1 MERISF
7 EKFEID
13 EENRAITFSC
23 ASDLPYERYDYENDR
38 AYKEILVISEEA
50 VDLHRLNGG
59 ASLLWG
65 HDTDDL
71 IGVVDNAYIV
81 ENKLFVNVRFSKNDK
96 RADRIWKDILDG
108 LIKNVSVGYAVEH
121 FIEKEVDN
129 ELVRYVD
136 RWMPYEVSIV
146 SVPADET
153 VGIRSMKKKTTREA
167 VKPEDPDKMETE
179 NKQEC
184 PDCPKEEKG
193 DCGVEAENEALKAE
207 NEALKAKIKELEEQ
221 AVDDEANNEENAPE
235 NAPETSQE
243 NPPENAPAEQPENP
257 DAGEI
262 KACGDEMGVPKEEQE
277 KAIKAGITA
286 RDFKSKYRNF
296 NINITTKKERSIM
309 KLADYLRE
317 GNFNEKFTVRTFTG
331 FGGQT
336 SEGGAPLIGTETQ
349 PLEAALE
356 KVIGVKGYRTI
367 AGLTSNISIPV
378 QTTRNVAYQTTHLRD
393 AATTSNPAFTNVM
406 LTPVKISGNT
416 RIGKEL
422 IAQVNDDV
430 EAFIIDSLIKEIG
443 YKVED
448 YMLGK
453 VASGATGSVTY
464 SALTAIDWADILAF
478 EASIGGYALEEPAY
492 VMSPAARAALKGIAK
507 AGTFPVF
514 LCEDNRVNGYNVN
527 VSGCVG
533 NDNIYFGDWSKLLL
547 GIWGNGLEIMVNPYT
562 YAKEGD
568 VEIVASICIDAAALQ
583 GDAFVVGSVASSTE
597 GDGH

>member
-7 EKFEID
+7 EKFEVD
-13 EENRAITFSC
+13 EENRSITFSC
-23 ASDLPYERYDYENDR
+23 ASDLPYERYDEGTGRPYQ
-38 AYKEILVISEEA
+38 EILVISEEA

-81 ENKLFVNVRFSKNDK
+81 ENKLFVKVRFSKNDK
-96 RADRIWKDILDG
+96 KADRIWKDILDG
-108 LIKNVSVGYAVEH
+108 LIKNVSIGYAVEH

-153 VGIRSMKKKTTREA
+153 VGIRSMKKKNAREA
-167 VKPEDPDKMETE
+167 TQAEDPEKMDTE

-184 PDCPKEEKG
+184 PNCPKGEKG
-193 DCGVEAENEALKAE
+193 DCGIEAENEALEAE
-207 NEALKAKIKELEEQ
+207 NEELKAKIKELEEN
-221 AVDDEANNEENAPE
+221 AVDDEANSEGNAPETSPE

-243 NPPENAPAEQPENP
+243 NPPENPPENP
-257 DAGEI
+257 DAEEI
-262 KACGDEMGVPKEEQE
+262 KACGDAMGVPKEEQE

-286 RDFKSKYRNF
+286 REFKQNYRNF
-296 NINITTKKERSIM
+296 NININTTKKERNTM
-309 KLADYLRE
+309 KFAEYLRE
-317 GNFNEKFTVRTFTG
+317 GNFNDKFTVRTFAG

-336 SEGGAPLIGTETQ
+336 GEGGAPLIGTETQ
-349 PLEAALE
+349 PLVAALE
-356 KVIGVKGYRTI
+356 KVIGVKGFRTI

-378 QTTRNVAYQTTHLRD
+378 QTTRNVAYQTAHLRD
-393 AATTSNPAFTNVM
+393 AATTSNPVFTNVM

-422 IAQVNDDV
+422 IAQANDDV
-430 EAFIIDSLIKEIG
+430 EAFIIDSLMKEIS
-443 YKVED
+443 YKIED
-448 YMLGK
+448 YLLSK
-453 VASGATGSVTY
+453 VSSGATGSVTY
-464 SALTAIDWADILAF
+464 SALTAIDWNDILAF

-514 LCEDNRVNGYNVN
+514 LCEDNLVNGYQVN

-547 GIWGNGLEIMVNPYT
+547 GIWGQGLEIMVNPYT

-568 VEIVASICIDAAALQ
+568 VEIVASICVDAAVTQ
-583 GDAFVVGSVASSTE
+583 GDAFVVGSVA
-597 GDGH
+597 

>member
-1 MERISF
+1 MEKISF

-13 EENRAITFSC
+13 EENRSITFSC
-23 ASDLPYERYDYENDR
+23 ASDLPYERYDDENDR

-81 ENKLFVNVRFSKNDK
+81 ENKLFVKVRFSKNDK
-96 RADRIWKDILDG
+96 KADRIWKDILDG

-167 VKPEDPDKMETE
+167 MKPEDPEKMETE

-184 PDCPKEEKG
+184 PNCPKGEKV
-193 DCGVEAENEALKAE
+193 DCGIEAENEALKAE
-207 NEALKAKIKELEEQ
+207 NEELKARIKEMEEN
-221 AVDDEANNEENAPE
+221 AVDDAANNEENAPE
-235 NAPETSQE
+235 NAPETSPE
-243 NPPENAPAEQPENP
+243 NPPENP
-257 DAGEI
+257 DAEEI

-277 KAIKAGITA
+277 KAIKAGVTA
-286 RDFKSKYRNF
+286 REFKQIYRNF
-296 NINITTKKERSIM
+296 NINITTKKEKRNM
-309 KLADYLRE
+309 KFAEYLRE
-317 GNFNEKFTVRTFTG
+317 GNFNEKYTLNRDFAG

-349 PLEAALE
+349 PLVAALE
-356 KVIGVKGYRTI
+356 KVIGVKGFRTI
-367 AGLTSNISIPV
+367 SGLTSNISIPV

-422 IAQVNDDV
+422 IAQAYDDDV
-430 EAFIIDSLIKEIG
+430 EAFIIDSLTKEIG

-453 VASGATGSVTY
+453 VAAGASGSVTY
-464 SALTAIDWADILAF
+464 SALTAIDWADVLAF
-478 EASIGGYALEEPAY
+478 EAAIGGYALEEPAY

-514 LCEDNRVNGYNVN
+514 LCEDNKVNGYQVN

-547 GIWGNGLEIMVNPYT
+547 GIWNGGLEVTVNPYSFL
-562 YAKEGD
+562 KEGD
-568 VEIVASICIDAAALQ
+568 VEIVASICVDAAVLQ
-583 GDAFVVGSVASSTE
+583 GDAFVVGSVQ
-597 GDGH
+597 

>member
-7 EKFEID
+7 EKFEVD
-13 EENRAITFSC
+13 EENRSITFSC
-23 ASDLPYERYDYENDR
+23 ASDLPYERYDDENDR

-65 HDTDDL
+65 HDTDYL

-81 ENKLFVNVRFSKNDK
+81 ENKLFVKVRFSKNDK

-167 VKPEDPDKMETE
+167 TQAEEHDKMETE
-179 NKQEC
+179 NKQEQECPDC
-184 PDCPKEEKG
+184 PDCPKGEKG
-193 DCGVEAENEALKAE
+193 DCGIEAENEALKAE
-207 NEALKAKIKELEEQ
+207 NEALKAKIKELEEN
-221 AVDDEANNEENAPE
+221 AVDDAANNEENAPE
-235 NAPETSQE
+235 NPPETSQE
-243 NPPENAPAEQPENP
+243 NPPENPPENP
-257 DAGEI
+257 DSEEI
-262 KACGDEMGVPKEEQE
+262 KACGDEMGVPKDEQE

-286 RDFKSKYRNF
+286 REFKQIYRNF
-296 NINITTKKERSIM
+296 NININTTKKEKRDM
-309 KLADYLRE
+309 KFAEYLRE
-317 GNFNEKFTVRTFTG
+317 GNFNEKFTLNRNFTG
-331 FGGQT
+331 FGGQAG
-336 SEGGAPLIGTETQ
+336 EGGAPLIGTETQ
-349 PLEAALE
+349 PLVAALE
-356 KVIGVKGYRTI
+356 KVIGVKGFRTI

-378 QTTRNVAYQTTHLRD
+378 QSTRNVAYQTAHLRD

-422 IAQVNDDV
+422 IAQANDDV
-430 EAFIIDSLIKEIG
+430 EAFIIDSLTKEIG

-448 YMLGK
+448 YLLGK

-514 LCEDNRVNGYNVN
+514 LCEDNMVNGYKVN
-527 VSGCVG
+527 VSGCVS

-547 GIWGNGLEIMVNPYT
+547 GIWGQGLEIMVNPYT

-568 VEIVASICIDAAALQ
+568 VEIVASICVDAAVTQ
-583 GDAFVVGSVASSTE
+583 GDAFVVGSVA
-597 GDGH
+597 

>member
-1 MERISF
+1 MEKISF
-7 EKFEID
+7 EKFEVD
-13 EENRAITFSC
+13 EENRSITFSC
-23 ASDLPYERYDYENDR
+23 ASDLPYERYDDENDR

-81 ENKLFVNVRFSKNDK
+81 ENKLFVKVRFSKNDK

-153 VGIRSMKKKTTREA
+153 VGIRSMKKKNTKAMTEE
-167 VKPEDPDKMETE
+167 PEKMDTE

-184 PDCPKEEKG
+184 PQCPKGEKG
-193 DCGVEAENEALKAE
+193 DCGIEAENEALKAE
-207 NEALKAKIKELEEQ
+207 NEELKARIKELEEN

-235 NAPETSQE
+235 NAPETSPENAPE
-243 NPPENAPAEQPENP
+243 NPPENP
-257 DAGEI
+257 DAEEI

-286 RDFKSKYRNF
+286 REFKQNYRNF
-296 NINITTKKERSIM
+296 NININTSKKERNTM
-309 KLADYLRE
+309 KFAEYLRE
-317 GNFNEKFTVRTFTG
+317 GNFNEKFTLNRNFTG

-336 SEGGAPLIGTETQ
+336 GEGGAPLIGTETQ
-349 PLEAALE
+349 PLVAALE
-356 KVIGVKGYRTI
+356 KVIGVKGFRTI

-416 RIGKEL
+416 RIGKDL
-422 IAQVNDDV
+422 IAQANDDV
-430 EAFIIDSLIKEIG
+430 EAFVIDSLTKEIG

-448 YMLGK
+448 YLLGK
-453 VASGATGSVTY
+453 VASGASGSVTY
-464 SALTAIDWADILAF
+464 SALNAVDWNDVLAF
-478 EASIGGYALEEPAY
+478 EAAIGGYALEEPAY

-514 LCEDNRVNGYNVN
+514 LCEDNMVNGYKVN
-527 VSGCVG
+527 VSGCVS

-547 GIWGNGLEIMVNPYT
+547 GIWGQGLEIMVNPYT

-568 VEIVASICIDAAALQ
+568 VEIVASICVDAAVTQ
-583 GDAFVVGSVASSTE
+583 GSAFVVGSVA
-597 GDGH
+597 

>member
-1 MERISF
+1 MEKISF

-13 EENRAITFSC
+13 EKNRSITFSC
-23 ASDLPYERYDYENDR
+23 ASDLPYERYDDENDR

-81 ENKLFVNVRFSKNDK
+81 ENKLFVKVRFSKNDK
-96 RADRIWKDILDG
+96 KADRIWKDILDG

-146 SVPADET
+146 SIPADET
-153 VGIRSMKKKTTREA
+153 IGIRSMKIKKTREA
-167 VKPEDPDKMETE
+167 MKPEEPEKMDTE

-184 PDCPKEEKG
+184 PNCPKGEKG
-193 DCGVEAENEALKAE
+193 DCGIEAENEALKAE
-207 NEALKAKIKELEEQ
+207 NEELKARIKEMEEN
-221 AVDDEANNEENAPE
+221 AVDDAANSEENPPE

-243 NPPENAPAEQPENP
+243 NPPENPPENP
-257 DAGEI
+257 DTEEI

-277 KAIKAGITA
+277 KAIKAGVTA
-286 RDFKSKYRNF
+286 REFKQIYRNF
-296 NINITTKKERSIM
+296 NINITTKKEKRNM
-309 KLADYLRE
+309 KFAEYLRE
-317 GNFNEKFTVRTFTG
+317 GNFNEKYTLNRDFAG

-349 PLEAALE
+349 PLVAALE
-356 KVIGVKGYRTI
+356 KVIGVKGFRAI
-367 AGLTSNISIPV
+367 SGLTSNISIPV

-422 IAQVNDDV
+422 IAQANDDV
-430 EAFIIDSLIKEIG
+430 EAFIIDSLTKEIG

-448 YMLGK
+448 YLLGK

-514 LCEDNRVNGYNVN
+514 LCEDNMVNGYKVN
-527 VSGCVG
+527 VSGCVS
-533 NDNIYFGDWSKLLL
+533 NDNIFFGDWSKLLL

-568 VEIVASICIDAAALQ
+568 VEIVASICVDAAVTQ
-583 GDAFVVGSVASSTE
+583 GDAFVVGSVA
-597 GDGH
+597 

>member
-7 EKFEID
+7 EKFEVD
-13 EENRAITFSC
+13 EENRSITFSC
-23 ASDLPYERYDYENDR
+23 ASDLPYERYDDENDR

-81 ENKLFVNVRFSKNDK
+81 ENKLFVKVRFSKNDK
-96 RADRIWKDILDG
+96 KADRIWRDILDG

-153 VGIRSMKKKTTREA
+153 VGIRSMKKKNTKAMTEE
-167 VKPEDPDKMETE
+167 PEKMETE
-179 NKQEC
+179 NKQEQEC
-184 PDCPKEEKG
+184 PNCPKGEKG
-193 DCGVEAENEALKAE
+193 DCGIEAENEALKAE
-207 NEALKAKIKELEEQ
+207 NEELKARIKELEEQ
-221 AVDDEANNEENAPE
+221 AVDDAANNEENAPE
-235 NAPETSQE
+235 NAPAEQPENPENPQE
-243 NPPENAPAEQPENP
+243 NPPENP
-257 DAGEI
+257 DAEEI
-262 KACGDEMGVPKEEQE
+262 KACGDAMGVPKDEQE
-277 KAIKAGITA
+277 KSIKAGITA
-286 RDFKSKYRNF
+286 REFKQIFRNF
-296 NINITTKKERSIM
+296 NININTAKKERNTM
-309 KLADYLRE
+309 KFADYLRE
-317 GNFNEKFTVRTFTG
+317 GNFNEKFTVRTFAG

-336 SEGGAPLIGTETQ
+336 GEGGAPLIGTETQ
-349 PLEAALE
+349 PLVAALE
-356 KVIGVKGYRTI
+356 KVIGVKGFRTI

-378 QTTRNVAYQTTHLRD
+378 QTTRNVAYQTAHLRD
-393 AATTSNPAFTNVM
+393 AATTSNPVFTNVM

-422 IAQVNDDV
+422 IAQANDDV
-430 EAFIIDSLIKEIG
+430 EAFIIDSLTKEIG

-448 YMLGK
+448 YLLGK
-453 VASGATGSVTY
+453 VSTGATGSVTY
-464 SALTAIDWADILAF
+464 SALTAIDWNDILAF
-478 EASIGGYALEEPAY
+478 EAAIGGYALEEPAY

-514 LCEDNRVNGYNVN
+514 LCEDNKVNGYDVN

-533 NDNIYFGDWSKLLL
+533 NNNIYFGDWSKLLL

-568 VEIVASICIDAAALQ
+568 VEIVASICVDAAVLQ
-583 GDAFVVGSVASSTE
+583 GDAFVVGSVQ
-597 GDGH
+597 

>member
-7 EKFEID
+7 EKFEVD
-13 EENRAITFSC
+13 EENRSITFSC
-23 ASDLPYERYDYENDR
+23 ASDLPYERYDDDR
-38 AYKEILVISEEA
+38 ERPYKEILVISEEA

-81 ENKLFVNVRFSKNDK
+81 ENKLFVKVRFSRNDK
-96 RADRIWKDILDG
+96 KADRIWKDILDG

-153 VGIRSMKKKTTREA
+153 VGIRSMKKKNTKAMT
-167 VKPEDPDKMETE
+167 EDPEKMEE

-184 PDCPKEEKG
+184 SPAEQECPNCPKGEKG
-193 DCGVEAENEALKAE
+193 DCGIEAENEALKAE
-207 NEALKAKIKELEEQ
+207 NEELKARIKELEEN
-221 AVDDEANNEENAPE
+221 AVDDAANNEENPPE

-243 NPPENAPAEQPENP
+243 NPPGNPPENP
-257 DAGEI
+257 DAEEI

-286 RDFKSKYRNF
+286 REFKQNFRNF
-296 NINITTKKERSIM
+296 NINITTKKERNTM
-309 KLADYLRE
+309 KFAEYLRE
-317 GNFNEKFTVRTFTG
+317 GNFNDKFTVRTFAG

-336 SEGGAPLIGTETQ
+336 GEGGAPLIGTETQ
-349 PLEAALE
+349 PLVAALE
-356 KVIGVKGYRTI
+356 KVIGVKGFRTI
-367 AGLTSNISIPV
+367 SGLTSNISIPV

-393 AATTSNPAFTNVM
+393 AATTSNPVFTNVM

-422 IAQVNDDV
+422 IAQANDDV
-430 EAFIIDSLIKEIG
+430 EAFIIDSLTKEIG

-448 YMLGK
+448 YLLGK
-453 VASGATGSVTY
+453 VTAGATGSVTY
-464 SALTAIDWADILAF
+464 SALAAIDWNDILAF
-478 EASIGGYALEEPAY
+478 EAAIGGYALEEPAY

-514 LCEDNRVNGYNVN
+514 LCEDNMVNGYKVN
-527 VSGCVG
+527 VSGCVS

-547 GIWGNGLEIMVNPYT
+547 GIWGQGLEIMVNPYT

-568 VEIVASICIDAAALQ
+568 VEIVASICVDAAVTQ
-583 GDAFVVGSVASSTE
+583 GDAFVVGSVA
-597 GDGH
+597 

>member
-1 MERISF
+1 MEKIPF
-7 EKFEID
+7 EKFEVD
-13 EENRAITFSC
+13 EENRSITFSC
-23 ASDLPYERYDYENDR
+23 ASDLPYERYDDENDR

-81 ENKLFVNVRFSKNDK
+81 ENKLFVKVRFSKNDK

-167 VKPEDPDKMETE
+167 MKPENPDKMDAE
-179 NKQEC
+179 NKQEQEC
-184 PDCPKEEKG
+184 PQCPKGEKG
-193 DCGVEAENEALKAE
+193 DCGIEAENEALKAE
-207 NEALKAKIKELEEQ
+207 NEQLKAKIKELEEQ
-221 AVDDEANNEENAPE
+221 DVDETANNEENAPE
-235 NAPETSQE
+235 NAP
-243 NPPENAPAEQPENP
+243 AEQPENP
-257 DAGEI
+257 ENPDAEEI
-262 KACGDEMGVPKEEQE
+262 KACGDAMGVPKEEQE

-286 RDFKSKYRNF
+286 REFKQNFRNF
-296 NINITTKKERSIM
+296 NININTTKKEKRDM
-309 KLADYLRE
+309 KFAEYLRE
-317 GNFNEKFTVRTFTG
+317 GNFNEKFTLNRNFTG

-336 SEGGAPLIGTETQ
+336 GEGGAPLIGTETQ
-349 PLEAALE
+349 PLVAALE
-356 KVIGVKGYRTI
+356 KVIGVKGFRTI
-367 AGLTSNISIPV
+367 SGLTSNISIPV
-378 QTTRNVAYQTTHLRD
+378 QTTRNVAYQTAHLRD
-393 AATTSNPAFTNVM
+393 AATTSNPVFTNVM

-422 IAQVNDDV
+422 IAQANDDV
-430 EAFIIDSLIKEIG
+430 EAFIIDSLTKEIG

-453 VASGATGSVTY
+453 VAAGATGSVTY
-464 SALTAIDWADILAF
+464 SALTAIDWADVLAF
-478 EASIGGYALEEPAY
+478 EAAIGGYALEEPAY

-514 LCEDNRVNGYNVN
+514 LCEDNMVNGYKVN

-547 GIWGNGLEIMVNPYT
+547 GIWGQGLEIMVNPFT

-568 VEIVASICIDAAALQ
+568 VEIVASICVDAAVTQ
-583 GDAFVVGSVASSTE
+583 GDAFVVGSVQ
-597 GDGH
+597 

>member
-13 EENRAITFSC
+13 EENRSITFSC
-23 ASDLPYERYDYENDR
+23 ASDLPYERYDDENDR

-81 ENKLFVNVRFSKNDK
+81 DNKLFVKVRFSKNDK
-96 RADRIWKDILDG
+96 KADRIWKDILDG
-108 LIKNVSVGYAVEH
+108 LIKNVSIGYAVEH
-121 FIEKEVDN
+121 FTEKIVDN

-167 VKPEDPDKMETE
+167 MKPEDPDKMETE

-184 PDCPKEEKG
+184 PDCPKGEKG

-221 AVDDEANNEENAPE
+221 AVDDAANSEENAPE
-235 NAPETSQE
+235 NAPETS
-243 NPPENAPAEQPENP
+243 PENP
-257 DAGEI
+257 DAEEI
-262 KACGDEMGVPKEEQE
+262 KACGDAMGVPKEEQE

-286 RDFKSKYRNF
+286 REFKQNFRNF
-296 NINITTKKERSIM
+296 NININKKERSIM
-309 KLADYLRE
+309 KFAEYLRE
-317 GNFNEKFTVRTFTG
+317 GNFNDKYTVRTFAG

-336 SEGGAPLIGTETQ
+336 GEGGAPLIGTETQ
-349 PLEAALE
+349 PLVAALE

-378 QTTRNVAYQTTHLRD
+378 QSTRNVAYQTTHLRD

-430 EAFIIDSLIKEIG
+430 EAFIIDSLTKEIG

-453 VASGATGSVTY
+453 VATGATGSVTY
-464 SALTAIDWADILAF
+464 SALNAIDWDDVLAF
-478 EASIGGYALEEPAY
+478 EAAIGGYALEEPAY

-514 LCEDNRVNGYNVN
+514 LCEDNKVNGYNVN

-533 NDNIYFGDWSKLLL
+533 NNNIYFGDWSKLLL

-568 VEIVASICIDAAALQ
+568 VEIVASICVDAAVLQ
-583 GDAFVVGSVASSTE
+583 GDAFVVGSVASSAG
-597 GDGH
+597 GDGL

>member
-13 EENRAITFSC
+13 EENRSITFSC

-50 VDLHRLNGG
+50 VDFHRLNGG

-81 ENKLFVNVRFSKNDK
+81 ENKLFVKVRFSKNDK
-96 RADRIWKDILDG
+96 KADRIWKDILDG

-121 FIEKEVDN
+121 FLEKEVDN

-146 SVPADET
+146 SIPADET

-167 VKPEDPDKMETE
+167 MKPEDPDKMETE
-179 NKQEC
+179 NEQEQEQE
-184 PDCPKEEKG
+184 PTPENT
-193 DCGVEAENEALKAE
+193 EALQTENEALKAE
-207 NEALKAKIKELEEQ
+207 NEELKARLKELEEQ
-221 AVDDEANNEENAPE
+221 VVDDAANNEENAPD
-235 NAPETSQE
+235 
-243 NPPENAPAEQPENP
+243 NPPENAPENP
-257 DAGEI
+257 DAEEI
-262 KACGDEMGVPKEEQE
+262 KACGDAMGVPKEEQE

-286 RDFKSKYRNF
+286 REFKQVYRNF
-296 NINITTKKERSIM
+296 NINININKKERNTM
-309 KLADYLRE
+309 KFAEYLRE
-317 GNFNEKFTVRTFTG
+317 GNFSDKFTVRTFAG

-336 SEGGAPLIGTETQ
+336 GEGGAPLIGTETQ
-349 PLEAALE
+349 PLVAALE
-356 KVIGVKGYRTI
+356 KVIGVKGFRTI

-378 QTTRNVAYQTTHLRD
+378 QSTRNVAYQTTHLRD

-430 EAFIIDSLIKEIG
+430 EAFIIDSLTKEIG

-453 VASGATGSVTY
+453 VATGATGSVTY
-464 SALTAIDWADILAF
+464 SALNAIDWDDVLAF
-478 EASIGGYALEEPAY
+478 EAAIGGYALDNPAY

-514 LCEDNRVNGYNVN
+514 LCEDNKVNGYDVN

-533 NDNIYFGDWSKLLL
+533 NNNIYFGDWSKLLL

-568 VEIVASICIDAAALQ
+568 VEIVASICIDAAVLQ
-583 GDAFVVGSVASSTE
+583 GDAFVVGSVQ
-597 GDGH
+597 

>member
-7 EKFEID
+7 EKFEVD

-23 ASDLPYERYDYENDR
+23 ASDLPYERYDDENDR

-81 ENKLFVNVRFSKNDK
+81 ENKLFVKVRFSKNDK
-96 RADRIWKDILDG
+96 KADRIWKDILDG

-167 VKPEDPDKMETE
+167 MKPEDPENMETE
-179 NKQEC
+179 NKQEQEC
-184 PDCPKEEKG
+184 PQCPKGEKG
-193 DCGVEAENEALKAE
+193 DCGIESENEALKAE
-207 NEALKAKIKELEEQ
+207 NEELKAKIKELEEN

-243 NPPENAPAEQPENP
+243 NPPENPPENP
-257 DAGEI
+257 DAEEI
-262 KACGDEMGVPKEEQE
+262 KACGDAMGVPKEEQE

-286 RDFKSKYRNF
+286 REFKQNYRNF
-296 NINITTKKERSIM
+296 NINITTKKERNTM
-309 KLADYLRE
+309 KFAEYLRE
-317 GNFNEKFTVRTFTG
+317 GNFNDKFTVRTFAG

-336 SEGGAPLIGTETQ
+336 GEGGAPLIGTETQ
-349 PLEAALE
+349 PLVAALE
-356 KVIGVKGYRTI
+356 KVIGVKGFRTI

-378 QTTRNVAYQTTHLRD
+378 QTTRNVAYQTAHLRD
-393 AATTSNPAFTNVM
+393 AATTSNPVFTNVM

-422 IAQVNDDV
+422 IAQANDDV
-430 EAFIIDSLIKEIG
+430 EAFIIDSLTKEIG

-448 YMLGK
+448 YLLGK
-453 VASGATGSVTY
+453 VSSGATGSVTY
-464 SALTAIDWADILAF
+464 SALTAIDWNDILAF

-514 LCEDNRVNGYNVN
+514 LCEDNMVNGYKVN
-527 VSGCVG
+527 VSGCVS
-533 NDNIYFGDWSKLLL
+533 NNNIYFGDWSKLLL
-547 GIWGNGLEIMVNPYT
+547 GIWGQGLEIMVNPYT

-568 VEIVASICIDAAALQ
+568 VEIVASICVDAAVTQ
-583 GDAFVVGSVASSTE
+583 GDAFVVGSVA
-597 GDGH
+597 

>member
-7 EKFEID
+7 EKFEVD
-13 EENRAITFSC
+13 EENRSITFSC
-23 ASDLPYERYDYENDR
+23 ASDLPYERYDDENDR
-38 AYKEILVISEEA
+38 AYEEILVISEEA

-81 ENKLFVNVRFSKNDK
+81 ENKLFVKVRFSKNDK
-96 RADRIWKDILDG
+96 KADRIWKDILDG

-153 VGIRSMKKKTTREA
+153 VGIRGMKIKKNREA
-167 VKPEDPDKMETE
+167 MKPEEPEKMDTE
-179 NKQEC
+179 NKQEQEC
-184 PDCPKEEKG
+184 PQCPKGEKG
-193 DCGVEAENEALKAE
+193 DCGIEAENEALKAE
-207 NEALKAKIKELEEQ
+207 NEELKARIKELEEN
-221 AVDDEANNEENAPE
+221 AVDDAANNEENAPE
-235 NAPETSQE
+235 NPPETSQE
-243 NPPENAPAEQPENP
+243 NPPENPPENP
-257 DAGEI
+257 DAEEI
-262 KACGDEMGVPKEEQE
+262 KACGDAMGVPKEEQE
-277 KAIKAGITA
+277 KSIKAGVTA
-286 RDFKSKYRNF
+286 REFKQIYRNF
-296 NINITTKKERSIM
+296 NININTTKKERNTM
-309 KLADYLRE
+309 KFAEYLRE
-317 GNFNEKFTVRTFTG
+317 GNFNDKFTVRTFAG

-336 SEGGAPLIGTETQ
+336 GEGGAPLIGTETQ
-349 PLEAALE
+349 PLVAALE
-356 KVIGVKGYRTI
+356 KVIGVKGFRTI

-378 QTTRNVAYQTTHLRD
+378 QTTRNTAYQTTHLRD

-422 IAQVNDDV
+422 IAQANDDV
-430 EAFIIDSLIKEIG
+430 EAFIIDSLTKEIG

-448 YMLGK
+448 YLLGK
-453 VASGATGSVTY
+453 VTAGATGSVTY
-464 SALTAIDWADILAF
+464 SALTAIDWNDVLAF
-478 EASIGGYALEEPAY
+478 EASIGGYAIEEPAY

-514 LCEDNRVNGYNVN
+514 LCEDNMVNGYKVN
-527 VSGCVG
+527 VSGCVS
-533 NDNIYFGDWSKLLL
+533 NDNIFFGDWSKLLL
-547 GIWGNGLEIMVNPYT
+547 GIWGQGLEIMVNPYT

-568 VEIVASICIDAAALQ
+568 VEIVASICVDAAVTQ
-583 GDAFVVGSVASSTE
+583 GDAFVVGKVNA
-597 GDGH
+597 G

>member
-1 MERISF
+1 MEKIPF
-7 EKFEID
+7 EKFEVD

-23 ASDLPYERYDYENDR
+23 ASDLPYERYDDENDR

-81 ENKLFVNVRFSKNDK
+81 ENKLFVKVRFSKNDK

-167 VKPEDPDKMETE
+167 MKPENPEKMETE
-179 NKQEC
+179 NKQEPQC
-184 PDCPKEEKG
+184 PQCPNGEKG
-193 DCGVEAENEALKAE
+193 DCGIEAENEALKAE

-221 AVDDEANNEENAPE
+221 AVDETANNEENAPE
-235 NAPETSQE
+235 NAP
-243 NPPENAPAEQPENP
+243 AEQPETPENP
-257 DAGEI
+257 EAEEI
-262 KACGDEMGVPKEEQE
+262 KACGDAMGVPKEEQE

-286 RDFKSKYRNF
+286 REFKKEYRNF
-296 NINITTKKERSIM
+296 NININTTKKERNTM
-309 KLADYLRE
+309 KFAEYLRE
-317 GNFNEKFTVRTFTG
+317 GNFNEKFTVRDFTG

-336 SEGGAPLIGTETQ
+336 GEGGAPLIGTETR
-349 PLEAALE
+349 PLVAALE

-367 AGLTSNISIPV
+367 SGLTSNISIPV
-378 QTTRNVAYQTTHLRD
+378 QTTRNVAYQTVHLRD
-393 AATTSNPAFTNVM
+393 AATTSNPVFTNVT
-406 LTPVKISGNT
+406 LSPVKISGNT

-422 IAQVNDDV
+422 IAQANDDV
-430 EAFIIDSLIKEIG
+430 EAFIIDSLTKEIG

-448 YMLGK
+448 YLLGK
-453 VASGATGSVTY
+453 VAAGATGSVTY
-464 SALTAIDWADILAF
+464 SALNAVDWNDVLAF
-478 EASIGGYALEEPAY
+478 EATIGGYALEEPAY

-514 LCEDNRVNGYNVN
+514 LCEDNKVNGYQVN

-547 GIWGNGLEIMVNPYT
+547 GIWNGGLEVTVNPYSFL
-562 YAKEGD
+562 KEGD
-568 VEIVASICIDAAALQ
+568 VEIVASICVDAAVLQ
-583 GDAFVVGSVASSTE
+583 GDAFVVGSVATEDASTSA
-597 GDGH
+597 

>member
-1 MERISF
+1 MEKISF
-7 EKFEID
+7 EKFEVD

-23 ASDLPYERYDYENDR
+23 ASDLPYERYDDDR
-38 AYKEILVISEEA
+38 ERPYKEILVISEEA

-81 ENKLFVNVRFSKNDK
+81 ENKLFVKVRFSKNDK
-96 RADRIWKDILDG
+96 KADRIWRDILDG

-167 VKPEDPDKMETE
+167 MQAEEPDKMDTE

-184 PDCPKEEKG
+184 PDCPKGEKG
-193 DCGVEAENEALKAE
+193 DCGIEAENEALKAE

-221 AVDDEANNEENAPE
+221 AVDDAANSEENPPE

-243 NPPENAPAEQPENP
+243 NPPENPPENP
-257 DAGEI
+257 DAEEI

-277 KAIKAGITA
+277 KAIKAGVTA
-286 RDFKSKYRNF
+286 REFKKEYRSF
-296 NINITTKKERSIM
+296 NINITTKKERNTM
-309 KLADYLRE
+309 KFAEYLRE
-317 GNFNEKFTVRTFTG
+317 GNFNDKFTVRDFAG

-336 SEGGAPLIGTETQ
+336 GEGGAPLIGTETR
-349 PLEAALE
+349 PLIAALE

-367 AGLTSNISIPV
+367 SGLTSNISIPV
-378 QTTRNVAYQTTHLRD
+378 QSTRNVAYQTAHLRD
-393 AATTSNPAFTNVM
+393 AATTSNPVFTNVT
-406 LTPVKISGNT
+406 LSPVKISGNT

-422 IAQVNDDV
+422 IAQANDDV
-430 EAFIIDSLIKEIG
+430 EAFIIDSLTKEIG

-448 YMLGK
+448 YLLGK

-464 SALTAIDWADILAF
+464 SALTAIDWADVLAF
-478 EASIGGYALEEPAY
+478 EAAIGGYALEEPAY

-514 LCEDNRVNGYNVN
+514 LCEDNMVNGYKVN
-527 VSGCVG
+527 VSGCVS
-533 NDNIYFGDWSKLLL
+533 NDNIFFGDWSKLLL
-547 GIWGNGLEIMVNPYT
+547 GIWGQGLEIMVNPYT

-568 VEIVASICIDAAALQ
+568 VEIVASICVDAAVTQ
-583 GDAFVVGSVASSTE
+583 GDAFVVGSVA
-597 GDGH
+597 

>member
-7 EKFEID
+7 EKFEVD
-13 EENRAITFSC
+13 EENRSITFSC
-23 ASDLPYERYDYENDR
+23 ASDLPYERYDDDR
-38 AYKEILVISEEA
+38 ERPYKEILVISEEA

-81 ENKLFVNVRFSKNDK
+81 ENKLFVKVRFSKNDK
-96 RADRIWKDILDG
+96 KADRIWKDILDG

-153 VGIRSMKKKTTREA
+153 VGIRSMKKKNTKAMTEE
-167 VKPEDPDKMETE
+167 PEKMETE
-179 NKQEC
+179 NKQEQEC
-184 PDCPKEEKG
+184 PQCPKGEKG
-193 DCGVEAENEALKAE
+193 DCGIEAENEALKAE
-207 NEALKAKIKELEEQ
+207 NEELKARIKEMEEN
-221 AVDDEANNEENAPE
+221 AVDDAANNEENAPE
-235 NAPETSQE
+235 NAPETS
-243 NPPENAPAEQPENP
+243 PENAPETSPENP
-257 DAGEI
+257 EAEEI
-262 KACGDEMGVPKEEQE
+262 KACGDAMGVPKEEQE
-277 KAIKAGITA
+277 KAIKAGVTA
-286 RDFKSKYRNF
+286 REFKQIYRNF
-296 NINITTKKERSIM
+296 NININTTKKERNTM
-309 KLADYLRE
+309 KFAEYLRE
-317 GNFNEKFTVRTFTG
+317 GNFNDKFTVRNFTG

-336 SEGGAPLIGTETQ
+336 GEGGAPLIGTETQ
-349 PLEAALE
+349 PLVAALE
-356 KVIGVKGYRTI
+356 KVIGVKGFRTI

-378 QTTRNVAYQTTHLRD
+378 QTTRNVAYQTAHLRD
-393 AATTSNPAFTNVM
+393 AATTSNPVFTNVM

-422 IAQVNDDV
+422 IAQANDDV
-430 EAFIIDSLIKEIG
+430 EAFIIDSLTKEIG

-448 YMLGK
+448 YLLGK

-464 SALTAIDWADILAF
+464 SALTAIDWNDVLAF

-514 LCEDNRVNGYNVN
+514 LCEDNMVNGYKVN
-527 VSGCVG
+527 VSGCVS
-533 NDNIYFGDWSKLLL
+533 NDNIFFGDWSKLLL
-547 GIWGNGLEIMVNPYT
+547 GIWGQGLEIMVNPYT

-568 VEIVASICIDAAALQ
+568 VEIVASICVDAAVLQ
-583 GDAFVVGSVASSTE
+583 GDAFVVGSVQ
-597 GDGH
+597 

>member
-1 MERISF
+1 MNTISF
-7 EKFEID
+7 EKFEVD

-23 ASDLPYERYDYENDR
+23 ASDLPYERYDDENDR

-81 ENKLFVNVRFSKNDK
+81 ENKLFVKVRFSKNDRK
-96 RADRIWKDILDG
+96 ADRIWKDILDG

-121 FIEKEVDN
+121 FLEKEVDN

-153 VGIRSMKKKTTREA
+153 VGIRSMKKQTTREA
-167 VKPEDPDKMETE
+167 MQPEDPDKMETE
-179 NKQEC
+179 NKQEQEQE
-184 PDCPKEEKG
+184 PTPENT
-193 DCGVEAENEALKAE
+193 EALQTENEALKAE
-207 NEALKAKIKELEEQ
+207 NEELKARLKELEEQ
-221 AVDDEANNEENAPE
+221 VVDDAANNEENAPDNPSE
-235 NAPETSQE
+235 NA
-243 NPPENAPAEQPENP
+243 PENP
-257 DAGEI
+257 DAEEI
-262 KACGDEMGVPKEEQE
+262 KACGDAMGVPKEDQE

-286 RDFKSKYRNF
+286 RDFKSKYHNF
-296 NINITTKKERSIM
+296 NINITTKKERSTM
-309 KLADYLRE
+309 KFADYLRE
-317 GNFNEKFTVRTFTG
+317 GNFNDKYTVRTFAG

-336 SEGGAPLIGTETQ
+336 GEGGAPLIGTETQ
-349 PLEAALE
+349 PLVAALE

-378 QTTRNVAYQTTHLRD
+378 QSTRNVAYQTTHLRD

-422 IAQVNDDV
+422 IAQVNDDI
-430 EAFIIDSLIKEIG
+430 EAFIIDSLTKEIG

-453 VASGATGSVTY
+453 VATGATGSVTY

-478 EASIGGYALEEPAY
+478 EASIGGYALENPAY

-514 LCEDNRVNGYNVN
+514 LCEDNKVNGYDVN

-533 NDNIYFGDWSKLLL
+533 NNNIYFGDWSKLLL
-547 GIWGNGLEIMVNPYT
+547 GIWGQGLEIMVNPYT

-568 VEIVASICIDAAALQ
+568 VEIVASICIDAAVLQ
-583 GDAFVVGSVASSTE
+583 GDAFVVGSVQ
-597 GDGH
+597 

>member
-7 EKFEID
+7 EKFEVD

-23 ASDLPYERYDYENDR
+23 ASDLPYERYDDETDR

-81 ENKLFVNVRFSKNDK
+81 ENKLFVKVRFSKNDK

-121 FIEKEVDN
+121 SIEKEVDN

-136 RWMPYEVSIV
+136 RWMPYEVSVV
-146 SVPADET
+146 SIPADET

-167 VKPEDPDKMETE
+167 MKPEDPDKMETE

-184 PDCPKEEKG
+184 PDCPKGEKG
-193 DCGVEAENEALKAE
+193 DCGIEAENEALKAE
-207 NEALKAKIKELEEQ
+207 NEELKARIKEMEEN
-221 AVDDEANNEENAPE
+221 AVDDAANNEENA
-235 NAPETSQE
+235 
-243 NPPENAPAEQPENP
+243 PENAPAEQPENP
-257 DAGEI
+257 DAEEI

-286 RDFKSKYRNF
+286 REFKKEYRSF
-296 NINITTKKERSIM
+296 NINITTKKERNTM
-309 KLADYLRE
+309 KFAEYLRE
-317 GNFNEKFTVRTFTG
+317 GNFNDKFTVRDFTG

-336 SEGGAPLIGTETQ
+336 GEGGAPLIGTETR
-349 PLEAALE
+349 PLVAALE

-367 AGLTSNISIPV
+367 SGLTSNISIPV
-378 QTTRNVAYQTTHLRD
+378 QSTRNVAYQTAHLRD
-393 AATTSNPAFTNVM
+393 AATTSNPAFTNVT
-406 LTPVKISGNT
+406 LSPVKISGNT

-422 IAQVNDDV
+422 IAQANDDV
-430 EAFIIDSLIKEIG
+430 EAFIIDSLTKEIG
-443 YKVED
+443 YKIED
-448 YMLGK
+448 FMLGK
-453 VASGATGSVTY
+453 VASGAAGSVTC
-464 SALTAIDWADILAF
+464 SALTAVDWNDVLAF
-478 EASIGGYALEEPAY
+478 EAAIGGYALEEPAY

-514 LCEDNRVNGYNVN
+514 LCEDNKVNGYRVN

-547 GIWGNGLEIMVNPYT
+547 GIWNGGLEVTVNPYSFL
-562 YAKEGD
+562 KEGD
-568 VEIVASICIDAAALQ
+568 VEIVASICVDAAVLQ
-583 GDAFVVGSVASSTE
+583 GDAFVVGSVA
-597 GDGH
+597 

>member
-1 MERISF
+1 MEKISF

-13 EENRAITFSC
+13 EKNRSITFSC
-23 ASDLPYERYDYENDR
+23 ASDLPYERYDDENDR

-81 ENKLFVNVRFSKNDK
+81 ENKLFVKVRFSKNDK
-96 RADRIWKDILDG
+96 KADRIWKDILDG

-146 SVPADET
+146 SIPADET
-153 VGIRSMKKKTTREA
+153 IGIRSMKIKKTREA
-167 VKPEDPDKMETE
+167 MKPEEPEKMDTE

-184 PDCPKEEKG
+184 PNCPKGEKG
-193 DCGVEAENEALKAE
+193 DCGIEAENEALKAE
-207 NEALKAKIKELEEQ
+207 NEELKARIKEMEEN
-221 AVDDEANNEENAPE
+221 AVDDAANSEENPPE

-243 NPPENAPAEQPENP
+243 NPPENPPENP
-257 DAGEI
+257 DTEEI

-277 KAIKAGITA
+277 KAIKAGVTA
-286 RDFKSKYRNF
+286 REFKQIYRNF
-296 NINITTKKERSIM
+296 NINITTKKEKRNM
-309 KLADYLRE
+309 KFAEYLRE
-317 GNFNEKFTVRTFTG
+317 GNFNEKYTLNRDFAG

-349 PLEAALE
+349 PLVAALE
-356 KVIGVKGYRTI
+356 KVIGVKGFRTI
-367 AGLTSNISIPV
+367 SGLTSNISIPV

-422 IAQVNDDV
+422 IAQANDDV
-430 EAFIIDSLIKEIG
+430 EAFIIDSLTKEIG

-448 YMLGK
+448 YLLGK

-514 LCEDNRVNGYNVN
+514 LCEDNMVNGYKVN
-527 VSGCVG
+527 VSGCVS
-533 NDNIYFGDWSKLLL
+533 NDNIFFGDWSKLLL

-568 VEIVASICIDAAALQ
+568 VEIVASICVDAAVTQ
-583 GDAFVVGSVASSTE
+583 GDAFVVGSVA
-597 GDGH
+597 

>member
-1 MERISF
+1 MNTISF
-7 EKFEID
+7 EKFEVD

-23 ASDLPYERYDYENDR
+23 ASDLPYERYDDENDR

-81 ENKLFVNVRFSKNDK
+81 ENKLFVKVRFSKNDK
-96 RADRIWKDILDG
+96 KADRIWKDILDG

-121 FIEKEVDN
+121 FLEKEVDN

-167 VKPEDPDKMETE
+167 TQAEDPDKMETE

-207 NEALKAKIKELEEQ
+207 NEALKAKIKELEEN
-221 AVDDEANNEENAPE
+221 AVDDAVNSEE
-235 NAPETSQE
+235 NAPETS
-243 NPPENAPAEQPENP
+243 PENPENP
-257 DAGEI
+257 DAEEI
-262 KACGDEMGVPKEEQE
+262 KACGDAMGVPKEEQE

-286 RDFKSKYRNF
+286 REFKKEYRSF
-296 NINITTKKERSIM
+296 NININKKEHSIM
-309 KLADYLRE
+309 KFADYLRE
-317 GNFNEKFTVRTFTG
+317 GNFSEKYTVRTFAG

-336 SEGGAPLIGTETQ
+336 GEGGAPLIGTETQ
-349 PLEAALE
+349 PLVAALE

-378 QTTRNVAYQTTHLRD
+378 QSTRNVAYQTAHLRD

-422 IAQVNDDV
+422 IAQVNDDI
-430 EAFIIDSLIKEIG
+430 EAFIVDSLTKEIG

-453 VASGATGSVTY
+453 VATGATGSVTY
-464 SALTAIDWADILAF
+464 SALTAIDWADVLAF
-478 EASIGGYALEEPAY
+478 EASIGGYALENPAY

-514 LCEDNRVNGYNVN
+514 LCEDNKVNGYDVN

-568 VEIVASICIDAAALQ
+568 VEIVASICIDAAVLQ
-583 GDAFVVGSVASSTE
+583 GDAFVVGSVASSSSE
-597 GDGH
+597 GQGN

>member
-13 EENRAITFSC
+13 EENRSITFSC
-23 ASDLPYERYDYENDR
+23 ASDLPYERYDDENDR

-81 ENKLFVNVRFSKNDK
+81 ENKLFVKVRFSKNDK
-96 RADRIWKDILDG
+96 KADRIWKDILDG

-167 VKPEDPDKMETE
+167 MKPEDPEKMETE

-221 AVDDEANNEENAPE
+221 AVDDAANSEENAPE

-243 NPPENAPAEQPENP
+243 NPPENPPENP
-257 DAGEI
+257 DAEEI

-296 NINITTKKERSIM
+296 NININTSKKERNTM

-317 GNFNEKFTVRTFTG
+317 GNFSEKFTVRTFAG

-336 SEGGAPLIGTETQ
+336 GEGGAPLIGTETQ
-349 PLEAALE
+349 PLVAALE

-378 QTTRNVAYQTTHLRD
+378 QSTRNVAYQTEHLRD

-422 IAQVNDDV
+422 IAQVNDDI
-430 EAFIIDSLIKEIG
+430 EAFIVDSLTKEIG

-453 VASGATGSVTY
+453 VATGATGSVTY
-464 SALTAIDWADILAF
+464 SALNAIDWDDVLAF
-478 EASIGGYALEEPAY
+478 EAAIGGYALENPAY

-514 LCEDNRVNGYNVN
+514 LCEDNKVNGYDVN

-533 NDNIYFGDWSKLLL
+533 NNNIYFGDWSKLLL

-568 VEIVASICIDAAALQ
+568 VEIVASICIDAAVLQ

-597 GDGH
+597 GEGH